1 MSAALVLALRTD
13 RPVCILIAHSF
24 MSISQISLETSVLCA
39 PLERLPC
46 NSTHTNHEVY
56 LSLNVALVLMLTSTE
71 ATKVL
76 TKTLT
81 TLS

>member
-1 MSAALVLALRTD
+1 MS
-13 RPVCILIAHSF
+13 
-24 MSISQISLETSVLCA
+24 MSQILLETSVPPA
-39 PLERLPC
+39 PSERLPC
-46 NSTHTNHEVY
+46 DSIHTNHKAY
-56 LSLNVALVLMLTSTE
+56 PSLDVALVLMLTSTE